1 MIRTCR
7 FAQVLALLAIFFVAP
22 SAQAGLFDDIIGIGE
37 DIIGG
42 IIDVGEDVCEIT
54 PFLPHCLIIPII
66 DPPIFCIRPPCNVI
80 EPIPTPEPF
89 YRYYAAANGVA
100 KTKIKEVGYDKGDY
114 AWMVDYDGNGFTA
127 YDTYGYK
134 YTGSA
139 FPIGNKPGKFQLQL
153 DDESLDYF
161 AQYLSERATQAAGTP
176 VTVVLTEL
184 PIIKIKEL
192 EGGFAKMK
200 MKARGQ
206 TATAEGVY
214 PTRYKCKMLG
224 EQGDK
229 LGLIPILPI
238 DPVEILPGVEVSPG
252 LPAPESL

>member
-1 MIRTCR
+1 MFRTRR
-7 FAQVLALLAIFFVAP
+7 FAQVFALLASFLVAP
-22 SAQAGLFDDIIGIGE
+22 SAQANIFDDIIGIGE

-42 IIDVGEDVCEIT
+42 IVDVGEDICDIT
-54 PFLPHCLIIPII
+54 PFLPACLILPIIEPII
-66 DPPIFCIRPPCNVI
+66 DPPIFCIRPPCDGIV
-80 EPIPTPEPF
+80 PLPTPEPF

-100 KTKIKEVGYDKGDY
+100 KTKVKEVGYDKGDY

-153 DDESLDYF
+153 DDESLGYF
-161 AQYLSERATQAAGTP
+161 AQYLSDRATQAAGTP

-192 EGGFAKMK
+192 EGDFAKMK
-200 MKARGQ
+200 IKARGQ

-229 LGLIPILPI
+229 L
-238 DPVEILPGVEVSPG
+238 EILP
-252 LPAPESL
+252 LAPAPDVNRFFDLPMLETL